1 LARLALVQRVD
12 IHQHIWTTPLVDAL
26 ARRDSHPFIRR
37 DDGVCVLHLAG
48 EPPCVIDVAAESAAS
63 RTRLLETD
71 GLDLAAI
78 AISSPL
84 GIEGL
89 APDQAHG
96 LIDAH
101 LDGVLALGDQFVAW
115 GPIGIRRPDPAE
127 VDAVLARGCVGISL
141 PSAALADLDAL
152 EAIGPVLERV
162 QERDVPLFVHPG
174 GFAPRQ
180 PSLSDPLWW
189 TALTS
194 YVSDM
199 QAAWLTFVTQ
209 GRRELPRLRV
219 VFGMLAG
226 GAPLQT
232 DRLIARGGPA
242 VELHDPL
249 TFYDT
254 SSYGPM
260 MIEAMATWLGPDR
273 LVYGSDRP
281 VIEPVRSGREVELMT
296 NAADFLATARAAA

>member
-1 LARLALVQRVD
+1 VQRVD
-12 IHQHIWTTPLVDAL
+12 LHQHIWTTSLIDAL
-26 ARRDSHPFIRR
+26 ARRDCHPFVRR
-37 DDGVCVLHLAG
+37 DEGLCVLHLAG
-48 EPPCVIDVAAESAAS
+48 EPSCVIDAAAETAAS
-63 RTRLLETD
+63 RTRLLDND
-71 GLDLAAI
+71 GLELAAV
-78 AISSPL
+78 AISSPI
-84 GIEGL
+84 GIETL
-89 APDQAHG
+89 APDQAHD
-96 LIDAH
+96 LIGAH

-152 EAIGPVLERV
+152 AAIGPVLERV
-162 QERDVPLFVHPG
+162 QELDVPLFVHPG

-180 PSLSDPLWW
+180 PSLADPLWW

-199 QAAWLTFVTQ
+199 QAAWLTFMAQ

-232 DRLIARGGPA
+232 ERLIARGGRA
-242 VELHDPL
+242 VDLQDPL

-260 MIEAMATWLGPDR
+260 MIEAMAACLGPDR

-281 VIEPVRSGREVELMT
+281 VIEPVHSGREVELMN
-296 NAADFLATARAAA
+296 NAADFLTPARAAA

>member
-1 LARLALVQRVD
+1 MVRLSRVQRVD
-12 IHQHIWTTPLVDAL
+12 IHQHIWTTPLLDAL
-26 ARRDSHPFIRR
+26 ARRDSYPFVRR
-37 DDGVCVLHLAG
+37 EDGLCVLHLAG
-48 EPPCVIDVAAESAAS
+48 EPPCVIDVAAESVAS
-63 RTRLLETD
+63 RTRLLEID
-71 GLDLAAI
+71 GVEMAAI
-78 AISSPL
+78 SISSPI
-84 GIEGL
+84 GIETL
-89 APDQAHG
+89 PPDQARE
-96 LIDAH
+96 LIAAH
-101 LDGVLALGDQFVAW
+101 LDGVLALGDRFVAW

-127 VDAVLARGCVGISL
+127 VDTVLERGCVGISL

-162 QERDVPLFVHPG
+162 QALDVPLFVHPG

-226 GAPLQT
+226 GAPLHSE
-232 DRLIARGGPA
+232 RLTARGGSA
-242 VELHDPL
+242 VDLHDPL

-260 MIEAMATWLGPDR
+260 MIEAMAAWLGPDR

-281 VIEPVRSGREVELMT
+281 VIEPVRSGREVESMA
-296 NAADFLATARAAA
+296 NAADFLTLARATA

>member
-1 LARLALVQRVD
+1 LARLVRVNRVD

-37 DDGVCVLHLAG
+37 DDGICVLHLTG
-48 EPPCVIDVAAESAAS
+48 EPPCVIDEAAESVTA
-63 RTRLLETD
+63 RTRLLEID

-78 AISSPL
+78 AISSPI
-84 GIEGL
+84 GIEAL
-89 APDQAHG
+89 PPDQAHD
-96 LIDAH
+96 LIGAH

-162 QERDVPLFVHPG
+162 QALDVPLFVHPG

-199 QAAWLTFVTQ
+199 QAAWLTFVTHA
-209 GRRELPRLRV
+209 RRELPRLRV
-219 VFGMLAG
+219 VFAMLAG

-232 DRLIARGGPA
+232 ERLTARGGPTFD
-242 VELHDPL
+242 LQDPL

-260 MIEAMATWLGPDR
+260 MIEAMAAWLGPDR

-281 VIEPVRSGREVELMT
+281 VIEPVRSGREAQLMN
-296 NAADFLATARAAA
+296 NAADFLNSVRAAA